1 MNISFWTQKWS
12 SLSKMISQNN
22 SFEIP
27 VDVWQKSAQYC
38 QANILQSKNLKN
50 WMAHLTIYCGSVAK
64 SCLTVC
70 DPRLPKWRQTKQK
83 SKYAGT
89 THRCPSR
96 AFKISSPATDIIQK
110 EPARQTWTPESL
122 FDTWSNTLL
131 DFKHPL
137 FKCLQYKISSLWN

>member
-22 SFEIP
+22 SFEIH

-70 DPRLPKWRQTKQK
+70 DPMDCSTPGFLNDGRLKRKALLLTAKRLPDFYRDTQIQLFLLTD
-83 SKYAGT
+83 
-89 THRCPSR
+89 C
-96 AFKISSPATDIIQK
+96 ISLAHSG
-110 EPARQTWTPESL
+110 
-122 FDTWSNTLL
+122 
-131 DFKHPL
+131 
-137 FKCLQYKISSLWN
+137 KCHSVI